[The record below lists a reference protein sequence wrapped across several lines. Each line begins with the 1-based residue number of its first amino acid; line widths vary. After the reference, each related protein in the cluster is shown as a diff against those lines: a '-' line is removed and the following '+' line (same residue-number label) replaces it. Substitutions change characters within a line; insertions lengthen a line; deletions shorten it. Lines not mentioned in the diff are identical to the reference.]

1 MTKKEKREKRKKE
14 RGIVD
19 FMMITHHFFYSLREW
34 VSEIKDPRHQSY
46 ITYTQADLVYM
57 ALMKNICGQHS
68 MREMEENFNEENCI
82 DTLRIMSGNKHLK
95 EMPHYDTL
103 NYYLERLSPECI
115 ANLRKKMVTK
125 LIRSKQFHKFR
136 LQGKYWRIIL
146 DGTGLFY
153 FKERHCENCL
163 CVVKTDETG
172 KQSKQYYHK
181 VLEAKIVLSENIIL
195 SIETEFIE
203 NENERVSKQDCEIN
217 AAKRLL
223 KRIKKEYPRLPICIE
238 GDALY
243 ATEPFMKL
251 CRKYNWHYLLTQK
264 GSRQKNLNEGFEWIK
279 AGEDAEYQ
287 IGLCKEKGKGFY
299 ANHMEEIA
307 GKEEVMNVFEY
318 KYEKEDKKGR
328 KQYISFQWISNIEV
342 TKRNLEELILAGR
355 GRWKIENEGFNN
367 QKNGMYR
374 IEHLNSK
381 NSNAMKNHYLL
392 TQIADILMQ
401 LYIAW
406 NPYISE
412 LKHSIKNTS
421 SRLLESF
428 RILKITNEDVSQI
441 LRYTTVYL
449 K

>member
-14 RGIVD
+14 RGIVN
-19 FMMITHHFFYSLREW
+19 FMMITHHFFHSLREW
-34 VSEIKDPRHQSY
+34 LLEIEDPRHQSY

-57 ALMKNICGQHS
+57 ALMKNICGQYS
-68 MREMEENFNEENCI
+68 MREMEENFNEGNCI
-82 DTLRIMSGNKHLK
+82 NTLRIMSGNKHLK
-95 EMPHYDTL
+95 EMLHYDTL

-125 LIRSKQFHKFR
+125 LIRSRQFHKFR

-163 CVVKTDETG
+163 CLVKTDETG

-181 VLEAKIVLSENIIL
+181 LLEAKIVLSENIIL

-251 CRKYNWHYLLTQK
+251 CREYNLYYLLTQK
-264 GSRQKNLNEGFEWIK
+264 ESRQKNLNEGFEWIK
-279 AGEDAEYQ
+279 AGEDVEYQ

-318 KYEKEDKKGR
+318 KYEKEDKNGR
-328 KQYISFQWISNIEV
+328 KQVISFQWISNIEI

-412 LKHSIKNTS
+412 LKQSIKNTS

-428 RILKITNEDVSQI
+428 RTLKITNEDVSHI
-441 LRYTTVYL
+441 LRYTTIYL

>member
-14 RGIVD
+14 RGIVN
-19 FMMITHHFFYSLREW
+19 FMMITHHFFHSLREW
-34 VSEIKDPRHQSY
+34 LLETEDPRHQSY
-46 ITYTQADLVYM
+46 ITYSQADLVYM
-57 ALMKNICGQHS
+57 ALMKNICGQYS

-125 LIRSKQFHKFR
+125 LIRSRQFHKFR

-181 VLEAKIVLSENIIL
+181 VLEAKIVLSEYIIL
-195 SIETEFIE
+195 SIETEFI
-203 NENERVSKQDCEIN
+203 ENERVSKQDCEIN

-251 CRKYNWHYLLTQK
+251 CREYNWYYLLTQK
-264 GSRQKNLNEGFEWIK
+264 ESRQKNLNEGFGWIK
-279 AGEDAEYQ
+279 AGKAGDIDYRYAALGHLIESGYSRFTPNYISDIEMPF
-287 IGLCKEKGKGFY
+287 IEHTFGKGFG
-299 ANHMEEIA
+299 E
-307 GKEEVMNVFEY
+307 
-318 KYEKEDKKGR
+318 
-328 KQYISFQWISNIEV
+328 
-342 TKRNLEELILAGR
+342 
-355 GRWKIENEGFNN
+355 
-367 QKNGMYR
+367 
-374 IEHLNSK
+374 
-381 NSNAMKNHYLL
+381 
-392 TQIADILMQ
+392 
-401 LYIAW
+401 
-406 NPYISE
+406 
-412 LKHSIKNTS
+412 
-421 SRLLESF
+421 
-428 RILKITNEDVSQI
+428 KIT
-441 LRYTTVYL
+441 YVYGPYFPTAR
-449 K
+449 